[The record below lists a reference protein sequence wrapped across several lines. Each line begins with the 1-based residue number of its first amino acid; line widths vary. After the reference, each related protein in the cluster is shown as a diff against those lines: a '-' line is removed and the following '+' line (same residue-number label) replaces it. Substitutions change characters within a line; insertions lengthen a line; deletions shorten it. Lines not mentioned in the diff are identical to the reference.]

1 MREPANVT
9 SERGATCGSELRGCI
24 ISHHYKSK
32 NTVVQHGNM
41 ELISKCIFCT
51 SHLESCTRRHSGQT
65 AGAINDIRETV
76 NKEVPF
82 VYFYFFKSVT
92 LL

>member
-1 MREPANVT
+1 MT

-41 ELISKCIFCT
+41 ELIRKM
-51 SHLESCTRRHSGQT
+51 
-65 AGAINDIRETV
+65 
-76 NKEVPF
+76 
-82 VYFYFFKSVT
+82 YFLHKSVGIVHET
-92 LL
+92 PVKSFRKMAIAYKILAKQQEQ